1 MNGSERAGWTGEWL
15 RVGDE
20 DRFGTRRLVASSTFR
35 RRYAD
40 ETRGWASTGGGVG
53 ELGLD
58 DGLDVIDS
66 DEDVLW
72 FEIGVDEAA
81 VPMHVVESQ

>member
-1 MNGSERAGWTGEWL
+1 MDGVERAGWAGEGL
-15 RVGDE
+15 GVGDK
-20 DRFGTRRLVASSTFR
+20 DRFGTRGLVASSTFGR
-35 RRYAD
+35 RDAD
-40 ETRGWASTGGGVG
+40 ETRGWASAIGGVG

-58 DGLDVIDS
+58 DGLDVVNG

-81 VPMHVVESQ
+81 VPVHVVQSQ